1 MGRRRINLTEKTN
14 ADVIRSFCRWTSV
27 RGLQHVLR
35 AEHPILRVIWAVF
48 VALMLAANVSLIA
61 LLMTHYLQ
69 LNTIENIR
77 TMQGV
82 AVAFPQITL
91 CNVDPVNSDRVYCL
105 KNIKAKGC
113 NMDPK
118 HTDIL
123 EKYMTAS
130 NYYTKFK
137 STPVWEILEDSSMV
151 AIFYQLIGIEAASQ
165 IGHQLDDFIIPTFC
179 ELTTRQKGGI
189 LLKRKCQDAKVVPIS
204 FITYKYFNC
213 YTLAISDPEISNT
226 AVRLSV
232 VLYLD
237 EEEDLNCRPHCT
249 HEFTEWAGA
258 KVVVHPVGTYPDID
272 QMSMNLLPGASNQIL
287 VDEIRRIEKKNLPTK
302 PCEQEVNKTLS
313 LAYFDMKNQTFQTRE
328 MKYTANLC
336 IQLLSQVAT
345 MERCQCVDFLMPIP
359 GSHFDRVSLLP
370 FCGNLSRSNVLHSL
384 KCNQQVRQ
392 NNSRVFHELCRE
404 HCVQMQYNYE
414 LTQLRWPQKPRVL
427 KYYSELKDRIYYDR
441 KFKIYE
447 EIEAMSRVN
456 ASLALQ
462 KLQKT
467 DVFEKNFLQLD
478 VNRPNFDTLVSY
490 TEIEEYTLPTLL
502 SQIGGI
508 CSIFLSFT
516 CVTVLELIELVFRLI
531 WVTWPSIIS
540 VMGLRRTSSDG
551 SKCGPDSRL
560 DNRGIESDPNK
571 TPNSLDSTAPNM
583 MKTIP
588 KHSVSWDTE
597 NKQQMNS
604 LKPNRRHNF
613 SSEWP
618 LDYST
623 PFNSSSQSMRNIK
636 AQIVDLQHT
645 PDGNVLRSYSAA
657 YLDETEL

>member
-1 MGRRRINLTEKTN
+1 MAGRRINLTEKSR
-14 ADVIRSFCRWTSV
+14 ADVIRSFCQWTSV
-27 RGLQHVLR
+27 RGLHHVLR
-35 AEHPILRVIWAVF
+35 AEHPILRFIWAVF
-48 VALMLAANVSLIA
+48 VALMLVANIGLIA
-61 LLMTHYLQ
+61 LLMTHYLR

-105 KNIKAKGC
+105 KNINAKGC

-118 HTDIL
+118 HKDIL
-123 EKYMTAS
+123 EKYMIAS
-130 NYYTKFK
+130 NYYAQYK
-137 STPVWEILEDSSMV
+137 STPVWKILEDPSMV
-151 AIFYQLIGIEAASQ
+151 AIFYQLIGMEAASQ

-189 LLKRKCQDAKVVPIS
+189 LLKRKCQDANVVPIS

-213 YTLAISDPEISNT
+213 YTLAITDPEISNA

-272 QMSMNLLPGASNQIL
+272 QMGMNLLPGASNQIL
-287 VDEIRRIEKKNLPTK
+287 VDEIRRIEKKNLPPK
-302 PCEQEVNKTLS
+302 PCEQEANKTLS
-313 LAYFDMKNQTFQTRE
+313 LAYFDMNKQKFQTRE
-328 MKYTANLC
+328 MKYTASLC

-359 GSHFDRVSLLP
+359 GSHLDRVGHLP
-370 FCGNLSRSNVLHSL
+370 FCGNLSRSNVLYSL

-447 EIEAMSRVN
+447 EIEAMSRIN
-456 ASLALQ
+456 ASLALE

-490 TEIEEYTLPTLL
+490 TENEEYTLTTLL

-516 CVTVLELIELVFRLI
+516 CVSVLELVELMFRLT
-531 WVTWPSIIS
+531 WVTWPLLASIIGIRS
-540 VMGLRRTSSDG
+540 ASSNA
-551 SKCGPDSRL
+551 SNRNSDSHL
-560 DNRGIESDPNK
+560 GNSDIETDANK
-571 TPNSLDSTAPNM
+571 PLCVLDSPEQTT
-583 MKTIP
+583 MKP
-588 KHSVSWDTE
+588 DAHPCNANYE
-597 NKQQMNS
+597 
-604 LKPNRRHNF
+604 KPANNV
-613 SSEWP
+613 
-618 LDYST
+618 T
-623 PFNSSSQSMRNIK
+623 PFEHQNTRPYLFPANQASFCKTSHSMRDIK
-636 AQIVDLQHT
+636 AHLV
-645 PDGNVLRSYSAA
+645 GSRSVQDEMTVRSLSAA
-657 YLDETEL
+657 HLYQNKL